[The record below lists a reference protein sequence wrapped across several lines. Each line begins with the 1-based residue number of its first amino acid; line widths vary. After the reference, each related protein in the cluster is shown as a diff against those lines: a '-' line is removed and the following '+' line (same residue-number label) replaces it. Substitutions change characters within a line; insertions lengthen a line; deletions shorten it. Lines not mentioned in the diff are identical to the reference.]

1 MTSHTLVR
9 CLAAAYT
16 GAGALHLPEDVLDLT
31 QSVRR
36 MVGTWHESL
45 VCIVWD
51 FPFSDQA
58 LEVVYP
64 HLNNCSVCGASST
77 VIGVYRN
84 CVAPLPSLLAPLT
97 ALLPT
102 VGSALP
108 SSRRL

>member
-9 CLAAAYT
+9 CLAAAT
-16 GAGALHLPEDVLDLT
+16 TAAGAYLPEDVLDST

-45 VCIVWD
+45 VYIVWD
-51 FPFSDQA
+51 FPFSDKA

-64 HLNNCSVCGASST
+64 HLNSCSVCGASST
-77 VIGVYRN
+77 VIVMYRN

-97 ALLPT
+97 VLLPT
-102 VGSALP
+102 VVSALP